1 MQEHRGVFVS
11 GNCEGNEMISSL
23 SMVEMIE
30 NFSIKLFVMVS
41 HRRKINCIL
50 SSSCLLSSIFSL
62 CILLL
67 CSCRVD
73 CYARDILK
81 QGVWII
87 DDGET
92 TLVSSGGILELGFFT
107 SSHKRF
113 VGIWYKQ
120 DHQTVVWVAN
130 RDSPVVNGS
139 TGAFGIAEDGNL
151 KVWDNTTGHLYW
163 NISVEISSS
172 ANRTVKLMDSGNL
185 VLSNDDDDQLAL
197 SLWESFRNPTDTF
210 LPGMKMDESLTLT
223 SWTSNVDPGSGNFTF
238 KQDKDE
244 SSSHYVISKRVG
256 VQVQINYWRSW
267 TGNFLS
273 FDDIHEHFEVA
284 NLLSNFSMK
293 KCMKHDAYSRCL
305 SEVDSYKRLVMNHTG
320 KLQYLQW
327 DVDSRNWSLEWWA
340 PKDKCSI
347 YDACGKFG
355 SCNVNNWVVCKCLP
369 EFQPTNPGKWNSGD
383 FSVGCA
389 RNSTSSDISDMF
401 LSLKMMKVNNPDS
414 PTINANNET
423 ECQKQ
428 CLDYSQ
434 CQAYSFQPMTYTCL
448 IWTEDLSNLQEE
460 YTNSGRNLSVRVAKS
475 VIGTPFTP

>member
-1 MQEHRGVFVS
+1 
-11 GNCEGNEMISSL
+11 MISSL

-30 NFSIKLFVMVS
+30 NFSIKLFVVVS

-92 TLVSSGGILELGFFT
+92 TLVSSGGIFELGFFT

-210 LPGMKMDESLTLT
+210 LPGMDMNKSLTLT
-223 SWTSNVDPGSGNFTF
+223 SWTSDVDPGNGEFAF
-238 KQDKDE
+238 KQYKDE
-244 SSSHYVISKRVG
+244 SGGHYIISKRPG
-256 VQVQINYWRSW
+256 LLDYWRSW
-267 TGNFLS
+267 MTGDFLS
-273 FDDIHEHFEVA
+273 FDEMHEHSEVA
-284 NLLSNFSMK
+284 NLLSNFSNWP
-293 KCMKHDAYSRCL
+293 CATHRRCL
-305 SEVDSYKRLVMNHTG
+305 PEADSYKRLVMKHTG
-320 KLQYLQW
+320 ELQYLKR
-327 DVDSRNWSLEWWA
+327 DVDSVNWFLEWWV
-340 PKDKCSI
+340 PNDKCSI
-347 YDACGKFG
+347 YNACVGNSAAAMLTIVCYANVCLG
-355 SCNVNNWVVCKCLP
+355 S
-369 EFQPTNPGKWNSGD
+369 
-383 FSVGCA
+383 
-389 RNSTSSDISDMF
+389 
-401 LSLKMMKVNNPDS
+401 SLLTRGNGILEIFWMGAPKIRHHL
-414 PTINANNET
+414 TTA
-423 ECQKQ
+423 
-428 CLDYSQ
+428 
-434 CQAYSFQPMTYTCL
+434 TC
-448 IWTEDLSNLQEE
+448 S
-460 YTNSGRNLSVRVAKS
+460 
-475 VIGTPFTP
+475 